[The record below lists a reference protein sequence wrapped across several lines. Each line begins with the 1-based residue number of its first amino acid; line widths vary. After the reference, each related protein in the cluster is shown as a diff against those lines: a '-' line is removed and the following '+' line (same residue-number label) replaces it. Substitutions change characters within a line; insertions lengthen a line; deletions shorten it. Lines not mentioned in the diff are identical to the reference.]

1 MNYFMEEEE
10 LKLLNEIDQLHK
22 KLLSEPTGTFNFALK
37 QVIPP
42 NGYTYVRC
50 AISLRDKVVELCN
63 KFKPDYIEGIEI
75 RQLYHT
81 CGKEVSYVE
90 LQQGKVSKP
99 RASQKSKNELIDKM
113 EKASKQIEIDVYSL
127 FKKIDELKETKL
139 LPLQ

>member
-1 MNYFMEEEE
+1 MEEEE

-99 RASQKSKNELIDKM
+99 RNRSVVCINAVR
-113 EKASKQIEIDVYSL
+113 QIAATCLHHWLNPSVYPRGTL
-127 FKKIDELKETKL
+127 NIYR
-139 LPLQ
+139 LPTAI